1 MALKKITMRQEFN
14 APVDKV
20 FSTLSDHETF
30 GRICGINM
38 LRTKD
43 GDDGANGLGSVRTIS
58 VGPLPSFEETI
69 TDFVPNVFIQYKI
82 TKGSPIKNH
91 VGELKFSGQGDKTV
105 LHYTIKLE
113 SKIPLTS
120 GLIKAALE
128 RGISQGLQGYAMR
141 LAA

>member
-30 GRICGINM
+30 GKICGINM
-38 LRTKD
+38 QRTKD
-43 GDDGANGLGSVRTIS
+43 GDDGANGLGSVRTIN

-91 VGELKFSGQGDKTV
+91 VGELKFSEENGITTLDYQ
-105 LHYTIKLE
+105 IQLE
-113 SKIPLTS
+113 SKIPFTS
-120 GLIKAALE
+120 SLIKTALE
-128 RGISQGLQGYAMR
+128 NGISKGLGKYAKSF
-141 LAA
+141 A